1 MVFAG
6 VNTELLEALKAFSE
20 MRKTMKKP
28 LTDRAK
34 QLQLTEL
41 RKLSTDPPTQV
52 AIINQ
57 SIAKS
62 WQSFYALKTGGGY
75 GGKPSGPH
83 YDYSDTEGSF

>member
-1 MVFAG
+1 M
-6 VNTELLEALKAFSE
+6 
-20 MRKTMKKP
+20 
-28 LTDRAK
+28 
-34 QLQLTEL
+34 TEL